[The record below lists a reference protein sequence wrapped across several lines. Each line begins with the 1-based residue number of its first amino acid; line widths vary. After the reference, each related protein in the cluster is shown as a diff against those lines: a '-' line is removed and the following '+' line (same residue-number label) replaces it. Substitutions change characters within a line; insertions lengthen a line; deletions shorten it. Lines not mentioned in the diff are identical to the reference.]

1 MKELDY
7 FKKPSFEGWEDGAYD
22 ALEDYQNSLENDL
35 DCFVMSGLILNENIP
50 SYLESLRKAGVKEFA
65 ILDDSATM
73 EDIQAYADNGC
84 TFECF
89 CDVNYADGYSKKGY
103 LLSL

>member
-35 DCFVMSGLILNENIP
+35 DYFVMSGLIFDENIP
-50 SYLESLRKAGVKEFA
+50 SYLESLRKAGVEEFV
-65 ILDDSATM
+65 ILDDSATKD
-73 EDIQAYADNGC
+73 DIQAYADNGC
-84 TFECF
+84 TFKGF
-89 CDVNYADGYSKKGY
+89 CEVRYNDEYIRKGY